1 MPNQVKRPA
10 MAVILANQLNTL
22 PEPEWTPMYAK
33 RANEEETMS
42 ALTGNPFRSVLLNI
56 AGALPAMARPSVGG
70 PSRTMAQWGGLS
82 RNMNTHTTRANL
94 CTDHSKPQTKQ
105 RSEDTR

>member
-10 MAVILANQLNTL
+10 TEVILANQLNTL

-33 RANEEETMS
+33 RENAEDMRS
-42 ALTGNPFRSVLLNI
+42 AVTGNPFRSVFLNI
-56 AGALPAMARPSVGG
+56 EGALPEMARPSVGG
-70 PSRTMAQWGGLS
+70 DGSAGRRSALKY
-82 RNMNTHTTRANL
+82 NTHTARANL
-94 CTDHSKPQTKQ
+94 CTDRSKLQTKQ